1 MPSSRH
7 ACKGSALITVVLL
20 SAVLAVLATSML
32 RYTATERRG
41 NERNRLALRAKN
53 LAENVAIYGAEQL
66 TTKLYRLGS
75 APVMHFD
82 WTGAGTNRI
91 YPPPDSAVTS
101 AFSSPSDIEIRA
113 GILAASDYE
122 LVDDVTDP
130 NNGLQVSIAKVPIIA
145 KATVR
150 HASLGSLTS
159 YVQQDMEIALTPLFQ
174 FGMFYN
180 MDLELYPSVS
190 FTVAGPVH
198 SNKRI
203 LAKPDG
209 SAAIPITFLKR
220 VTSAEGFYADASI
233 KAFTR
238 GSNGVQ
244 TTQDPTTG
252 DVVIY
257 KPNNTAGPSLK
268 NSSNK
273 WRDHKY
279 TTSTET
285 ATTVSNFRQFATENY
300 LGNFRTSAHGVTP
313 LELPGI
319 GTYKEADDPGTPEDD
334 RNNGRQIIDPP
345 NPQKWVYDSTIPGY
359 TWKATTDDA
368 STKESKIAY
377 KAGLYIMVNPD
388 RSSTP
393 RSGTLPNGTTAYVL
407 PHSYRAWLNYLD
419 GSGVRQ
425 CVEIVLPGQPTY
437 GYDAGADGALGTADD
452 IMYRNY
458 LPNRYTEQSAGGLGT
473 GNQLLRIPQGGY
485 GMGND
490 YKLNGAHNTVGA
502 TSLTVKTGTQPIL
515 AGEVITIGN
524 FRYLVAADY
533 AGGAG
538 TLTIFPPG
546 LRATAADNIDITLNP
561 YGSSNTPS
569 PAYKTYKAS
578 GNYTANDNLI
588 DLRLQS
594 SGAGSIIYPG
604 TAITIGSNKYLVT
617 TAPTASTIT
626 TSNWNTSV
634 AASIPASIYT
644 IGIAP
649 LRGANIASN
658 TNVTIDTTPFA
669 PGTGVGYRVNG
680 AVSSGSNTM
689 TLGTGAGT
697 ILPGDTIFMD
707 GKRHLVTS
715 TAATPPSSA
724 PTIQFY
730 PAADSDGIADN
741 DVVIVDT
748 YRSSGYSRSTAYPV
762 ANSGT
767 TYPADSTAPYFPAD
781 AYFFDMRRANSNR
794 GHTGYSGTTAYY
806 NRAAVNYTPRAV
818 AKIDFDMTRFRMMVN
833 RVLGTTVIGGSTTTA
848 SIYDVRV
855 PGSTGVTWSN
865 SIYNNASS
873 GVSRTS
879 AGLGLPSGTT
889 YTPASF
895 TVLPQTTDANTRIRP
910 DPFNIYYAPASPE
923 SADLNA
929 VLTAPMDYLVP
940 AAILYNNSAPD
951 VWYDGFAV
959 YVHSVDAEK
968 RAQTSGVPNRIDS
981 GVRLWNGRG
990 PVPSLV
996 NTNGP
1001 VTGFTFV
1008 TNDAVYTVGHFNADG
1023 TINSTQNS
1031 TTNPGGYSAAYPDHA
1046 DERLTAIMGDAYTA
1060 LSHPTWTDA
1069 TSGQA
1074 SGWNDALSALAHAT
1088 ASSNWRTG
1096 SNSTSALSGN
1106 NDGVICGGIYPGLL
1120 PNQSYSGTVGSNKT
1134 VKLAAVPT
1142 EVSAALL
1149 MGIVPSNHDPRQLTD
1164 GFVPSTFQSTGTPA
1178 KEGNGVNS
1186 GGANNFPRLLEQWG
1200 SSTGLYIRG
1209 SIVALYESRVAM
1221 EPFTNSRC
1229 YGAPGRYWGL
1239 HYNFSQPKHDLP
1251 LEPIV
1256 IGSTRVGFRELSK
1269 AEYDT
1274 MKTKIEGL

>member
-91 YPPPDSAVTS
+91 YPPPDGAVTS

-150 HASLGSLTS
+150 HASLGTLTS

-458 LPNRYTEQSAGGLGT
+458 LPNRYTEQSAGGFGT

-485 GMGND
+485 GMGSN
-490 YKLNGAHNTVGA
+490 YQLNSAHA
-502 TSLTVKTGTQPIL
+502 TNATTLNLKSGTGPIM
-515 AGEVITIGN
+515 AGEVVTVGSFN
-524 FRYLVAADY
+524 YLVAADY
-533 AGGAG
+533 PGGSGVLSIAS
-538 TLTIFPPG
+538 PG
-546 LRATAADNIDITLNP
+546 LRAAASNNDPITLLP
-561 YGSSNTPS
+561 YGQYNVPGTPS
-569 PAYKTYKAS
+569 YRFVANHAS
-578 GNYTANDNLI
+578 NATTLNL
-588 DLRLQS
+588 RVS
-594 SGAGSIIYPG
+594 TNATGAKLIPG
-604 TAITIGSNKYLVT
+604 
-617 TAPTASTIT
+617 STIT
-626 TSNWNTSV
+626 VGSHKYVIT
-634 AASIPASIYT
+634 AASNGTPPNSTGTDY
-644 IGIAP
+644 P
-649 LRGANIASN
+649 VYIASPGLRAA
-658 TNVTIDTTPFA
+658 VSASSGSPLGITIDTTSF
-669 PGTGVGYRVNG
+669 N
-680 AVSSGSNTM
+680 
-689 TLGTGAGT
+689 LGTGLGYRIDGGHSAGATSLTLKTGIGSGT
-697 ILPGDTIFMD
+697 ILPGNTLFV
-707 GKRHLVTS
+707 GGSRYLVTS
-715 TAATPPSSA
+715 ALNSNALTITPGLSAAV
-724 PTIQFY
+724 
-730 PAADSDGIADN
+730 ADDS
-741 DVVIVDT
+741 VVIVDP
-748 YRSSGYSRSTAYPV
+748 YQSSGYSRSTAYPV

-895 TVLPQTTDANTRIRP
+895 TVLPQTTDANTQIRP
-910 DPFNIYYAPASPE
+910 DPYNIYYAPAAPE
-923 SADLNA
+923 GASLNA
-929 VLTAPMDYLVP
+929 ILTSPMDYLVP
-940 AAILYNNSAPD
+940 SSILYNNSAPD